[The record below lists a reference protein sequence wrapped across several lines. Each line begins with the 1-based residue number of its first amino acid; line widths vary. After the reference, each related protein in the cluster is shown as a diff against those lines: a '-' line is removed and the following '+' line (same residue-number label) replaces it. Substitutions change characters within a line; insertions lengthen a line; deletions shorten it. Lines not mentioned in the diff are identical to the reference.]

1 LLLPLAPSPSHWP
14 LDGVLLALASGT
26 LASGAGYALWYAALP
41 RLLASQAAL
50 LQLLVPVL
58 AAIGGIALLH
68 EVADARLA
76 SAGLAIVVGIALG
89 LWPGPSAAR
98 TSR

>member
-50 LQLLVPVL
+50 LQLLVPVM
-58 AAIGGIALLH
+58 AALGGIVLLH
-68 EVADARLA
+68 ELPESRLMLAGVAILVGV
-76 SAGLAIVVGIALG
+76 GLAL
-89 LWPGPSAAR
+89 LPRRPD
-98 TSR
+98 